1 LRILFFG
8 RVADAAGR
16 REAEVDPPAGVRT
29 AHELRAW
36 LGRDD
41 PALLDLLASPS
52 VRIAV
57 NDEMLIGDRAF
68 SPGDEIAFMP
78 PVSGG

>member
-1 LRILFFG
+1 MTPPPDVTSVFALR
-8 RVADAAGR
+8 D
-16 REAEVDPPAGVRT
+16 
-29 AHELRAW
+29 W

-41 PALLDLLASPS
+41 PALRDALCAPT

-57 NDEMLIGDRAF
+57 NDELVLADAPL
-68 SPGDEIAFMP
+68 SAEDEIAFMP